1 MIEMTFYDFID
12 NFAIFVY
19 VIIVGILIYNRF
31 RRKLLDYIGIL
42 ILAVAIS
49 EGLKYFIARPRPE
62 LGVIK
67 GFEGSSF
74 PSTHSTIVFTAFFFF
89 LFSCHSLSFIKKK
102 REGDKSTHS
111 DRVEVSENIL
121 VIVLLF
127 LGALGVAILRVVVG
141 AHYPVDIF
149 AGAVLGFLI
158 SVPFRYYDIS
168 ITKIR

>member
-1 MIEMTFYDFID
+1 MTFFDFID

-19 VIIVGILIYNRF
+19 VVIVGFLIFRRF
-31 RRKLLDYIGIL
+31 RHKFLDYIGIL
-42 ILAVAIS
+42 ILAAAIS
-49 EGLKYFIARPRPE
+49 EGLKYFIAKPRPE

-89 LFSCHSLSFIKKK
+89 LFSCHSLSFIKRK
-102 REGDKSTHS
+102 REGDKSTHL

-127 LGALGVAILRVVVG
+127 FGALFVGALRVIVG
-141 AHYPVDIF
+141 AHYPVDVL

-158 SVPFRYYDIS
+158 SAPFRYYDIS
-168 ITKIR
+168 ISKIR